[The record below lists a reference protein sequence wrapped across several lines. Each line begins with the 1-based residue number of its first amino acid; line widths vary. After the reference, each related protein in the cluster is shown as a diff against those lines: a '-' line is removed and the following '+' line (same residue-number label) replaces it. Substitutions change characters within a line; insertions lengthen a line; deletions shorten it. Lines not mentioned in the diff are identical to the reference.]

1 MMIDDKDLIPLDDL
15 SAMAKWIA
23 KHREEEGAIVI
34 SFSGPCIAIGLS
46 GPAEKV
52 IYSLNCAIY
61 QAMAA
66 ITKEIDDT
74 KYEEEK

>member
-1 MMIDDKDLIPLDDL
+1 MTDDKDLIPLDDL

-34 SFSGPCIAIGLS
+34 SFSGRCIGVGLH
-46 GPAEKV
+46 GEAEKV

-66 ITKEIDDT
+66 IAKEIDDA

>member
-1 MMIDDKDLIPLDDL
+1 MIDDKDLIPLDDL

-23 KHREEEGAIVI
+23 KHREEEGAIVLT
-34 SFSGPCIAIGLS
+34 FSGPCVAVGLF

-61 QAMAA
+61 QVMAN
-66 ITKEIDDT
+66 ITKEIDDD

>member
-1 MMIDDKDLIPLDDL
+1 MTDDKDLIPLDDL
-15 SAMAKWIA
+15 SAMAKWIT
-23 KHREEEGAIVI
+23 KHREEEGSIVI
-34 SFSGPCIAIGLS
+34 SFSGPCVDIGLI
-46 GPAEKV
+46 GHAEKV

-61 QAMAA
+61 QVMAN